1 MERSDSLILASVIE
15 DLRRRELKG
24 LETYGT
30 TMDRKDLTNEEWM
43 NHLYEELLDASL
55 YLKKLINATQR
66 RTNLEKTNSGDAG
79 ENPTSGSFDYI
90 GAALREIPEG
100 ESEGGGNGST
110 ELETEDEDSEG
121 EDRLLICSTEIEA
134 AVNALSVID
143 GKDVMLLNGNEKKMV
158 HEISAMS
165 MHITYRALS
174 EIYQSVFW
182 EQLTGDGINN

>member
-1 MERSDSLILASVIE
+1 MERSDSVILAAVIA
-15 DLRRRELKG
+15 DLRRRESKG

-30 TMDRKDLTNEEWM
+30 TMDRNDLSREEWM

-55 YLKKLINATQR
+55 YLKKLINGTQR
-66 RTNLEKTNSGDAG
+66 HTNLEKTNSGDAG
-79 ENPTSGSFDYI
+79 KNPTSGSFDYI

-100 ESEGGGNGST
+100 EPEGGGNGPI
-110 ELETEDEDSEG
+110 ELETEDEDTEG

-143 GKDVMLLNGNEKKMV
+143 GKDVMLLNGQEKKMV

-182 EQLTGDGINN
+182 DQLNPGE

>member
-43 NHLYEELLDASL
+43 THLYEELLDASL

-90 GAALREIPEG
+90 RAALREIPEG
-100 ESEGGGNGST
+100 EPQGGGNGPT
-110 ELETEDEDSEG
+110 ELETEDEDTEG

-134 AVNALSVID
+134 AVNALSVIEGRD
-143 GKDVMLLNGNEKKMV
+143 EMLISGQERRMV
-158 HEISAMS
+158 QEINAMTL
-165 MHITYRALS
+165 HITYRALA
-174 EIYQSVFW
+174 EIYQSVFY
-182 EQLTGDGINN
+182 EQLTGDGVDD

>member
-1 MERSDSLILASVIE
+1 MERSDSIILASVID

-43 NHLYEELLDASL
+43 THLYEELLDASL

-90 GAALREIPEG
+90 RAALREIPEG
-100 ESEGGGNGST
+100 EPEGGGNGSI

-121 EDRLLICSTEIEA
+121 EDRLLICTTEIEA
-134 AVNALSVID
+134 AVNALSVIEGRD
-143 GKDVMLLNGNEKKMV
+143 EMLISGQERRMV
-158 HEISAMS
+158 QEINAMTL
-165 MHITYRALS
+165 HITYRALA
-174 EIYQSVFW
+174 EIYQSVFF
-182 EQLTGDGINN
+182 EQLTGDGVDD

>member
-1 MERSDSLILASVIE
+1 MERANSVILSSVIE
-15 DLRRRELKG
+15 DLKRRELKG

-30 TMDRKDLTNEEWM
+30 TMDRQDLTNEEWM
-43 NHLYEELLDASL
+43 THLYEELLDASL

-66 RTNLEKTNSGDAG
+66 HTNLEKTNSGDAG

-100 ESEGGGNGST
+100 KPQGGGNGSI
-110 ELETEDEDSEG
+110 ELETEDEDTEG

-134 AVNALSVID
+134 AVNALSVIE
-143 GKDVMLLNGNEKKMV
+143 GKDVMLLNGQEKKMV

-182 EQLTGDGINN
+182 DQLNPGE